1 MDRSERWDPPA
12 IGRAGAPGAIRAPA
26 TQPYRPDTVIDGWS
40 SEHFHVRCAAV
51 RGAAHRA
58 LGVPR
63 QDECAVVLHPGTG
76 AVIAVIA
83 DGVSNAD
90 LSHLGATVVC
100 RTVVD
105 YLLQVLDAGKEV
117 DWLDLMRCAGWSLV
131 EYAARQVA
139 APPEPSGQPA
149 SGEPVLDAQRA
160 ERLLATTVVI
170 ALVWPD
176 GRGGARAWLVRVGD
190 STGWLLRAGEW
201 TPLFA
206 SLSGPED
213 ELLPDGVSA
222 LPRVP
227 GELTPVTAEL
237 AGGDVLV
244 LATDG
249 FADPLGDGTG
259 ELGGLFAAELATP
272 PPMPKLAWLL
282 DFTAGTHDDDR
293 TVLALWPA
301 AGGPAGSAQPVD
313 DPAGGGPPGEAA
325 AGIGPADES

>member
-1 MDRSERWDPPA
+1 VDRAAGWDPPV
-12 IGRAGAPGAIRAPA
+12 IGLPGAPGAVRAPA

-51 RGAAHRA
+51 RGPAHRA
-58 LGVPR
+58 LAVPR
-63 QDECAVVLHPGTG
+63 QDECTVVLHPATG
-76 AVIAVIA
+76 AVIAVVA
-83 DGVSNAD
+83 DGVSNAP

-105 YLLQVLDAGKEV
+105 YLLQALDAGAEV
-117 DWLDLMRCAGWSLV
+117 DWHDLLRCAGWSLV
-131 EYAARQVA
+131 EYAARQL
-139 APPEPSGQPA
+139 PEQPG
-149 SGEPVLDAQRA
+149 GEPVFDPQRA

-170 ALVWPD
+170 ALVRPD
-176 GRGGARAWLVRVGD
+176 DAGGARAWLVRVGD
-190 STGWLLRAGEW
+190 STGWLLRDDKW

-206 SLSGPED
+206 ALSGPED

-227 GELTPVTAEL
+227 TDATPVMAEL
-237 AGGDVLV
+237 SAGDVLV

-259 ELGGLFAAELATP
+259 ELGGLFAAGLATP

-293 TVLALWPA
+293 TLLAVWPA
-301 AGGPAGSAQPVD
+301 AGS
-313 DPAGGGPPGEAA
+313 
-325 AGIGPADES
+325 